1 MDLSSVK
8 KAVTGSLWSVCSDCL
23 KERNIHEG
31 EPAGAHDILV
41 CLKCGF
47 QVRSSPSAAVMYCYN
62 VGSFVSVQRQ
72 VVSGIFAFHKC

>member
-23 KERNIHEG
+23 KERNVLEG
-31 EPAGAHDILV
+31 EAAGVHDILV

-47 QVRSSPSAAVMYCYN
+47 QVRSSHSETLIYCVTIYAVLSVRSIRLFAAY
-62 VGSFVSVQRQ
+62 
-72 VVSGIFAFHKC
+72 